1 MSSVIIKFDY
11 DRIWRQTY
19 GSSKDD
25 GPVHRYLHRIVRQIL
40 RALDYAT
47 VLDVGCGMGH
57 NLPLLAEGHS
67 LRTYTGVDISTFAL
81 KQAQT
86 LAPSGSFHYLDVQRV
101 HLDGNW
107 DLVYCSLILEHL
119 PDDVAALEHMRAM
132 TGRYLLATTIAADFE
147 RYKAWD
153 ERIGHVRNYQRGTR
167 AEDGVGRVA
176 CPPVHILGLSVLHS
190 RGPDAPEPF
199 AGWNGQVQPGDPALG
214 TDAPRTLLPEFRA
227 TGRPALRPGRDA
239 VTCGTRSRGSRL

>member
-167 AEDGVGRVA
+167 GRRWSRSGCVSA
-176 CPPVHILGLSVLHS
+176 SPYTGAFRSTLPWPGRSRTIRGL
-190 RGPDAPEPF
+190 E
-199 AGWNGQVQPGDPALG
+199 
-214 TDAPRTLLPEFRA
+214 RA
-227 TGRPALRPGRDA
+227 SSTWRPGSWHGCS
-239 VTCGTRSRGSRL
+239 THFTT